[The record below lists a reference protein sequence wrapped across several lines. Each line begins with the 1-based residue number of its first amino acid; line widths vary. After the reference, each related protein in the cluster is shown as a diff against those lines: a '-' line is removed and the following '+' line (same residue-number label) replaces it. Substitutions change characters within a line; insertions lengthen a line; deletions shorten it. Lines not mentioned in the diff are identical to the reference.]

1 MRININRR
9 AGGSWPPKSYL
20 RRAGV
25 PETGFLQKG
34 RKEVIHLENFET
46 QWRGR
51 RVMRRSTRSCFRP
64 WGLWEAAGV
73 QVRRETNVSRV
84 DAKKKEKK
92 NSIKEVG
99 RALNTPDAS
108 ELTSDSFHVPS
119 RMCKKFEKKNTRV
132 TQDSQVYFIQIDTTG
147 FGKKRYGGHLRVCTL
162 TRGSPFSC
170 RLRSF
175 SWRLLDAT
183 GTASCSALA
192 GVELRPKTKGEMTD
206 VHSLKTAYMGIWNA
220 EGQTSTWRCDWIDDI
235 RRGRAT
241 RTSHPANRYQSGK
254 PLVDDAAR
262 SVRCS
267 PSKQAKRTGNIEDV
281 EAPFCNAGLTQVFAV
296 GYQSAG
302 LRVAPCRA
310 DFDQVVGQEESREVG
325 QDIEREDT
333 FRGGERASL
342 EKEAQDEG
350 DEDGNEE
357 AEAELLHSAF
367 VLVCCSAEGFN
378 EAIPQKEAVRTYQF
392 VWQKRW
398 PWLGNVQHAGTRW

>member
-1 MRININRR
+1 M
-9 AGGSWPPKSYL
+9 
-20 RRAGV
+20 
-25 PETGFLQKG
+25 
-34 RKEVIHLENFET
+34 
-46 QWRGR
+46 
-51 RVMRRSTRSCFRP
+51 
-64 WGLWEAAGV
+64 
-73 QVRRETNVSRV
+73 
-84 DAKKKEKK
+84 
-92 NSIKEVG
+92 
-99 RALNTPDAS
+99 
-108 ELTSDSFHVPS
+108 
-119 RMCKKFEKKNTRV
+119 
-132 TQDSQVYFIQIDTTG
+132 
-147 FGKKRYGGHLRVCTL
+147 
-162 TRGSPFSC
+162 
-170 RLRSF
+170 
-175 SWRLLDAT
+175 
-183 GTASCSALA
+183 
-192 GVELRPKTKGEMTD
+192 
-206 VHSLKTAYMGIWNA
+206 
-220 EGQTSTWRCDWIDDI
+220 
-235 RRGRAT
+235 
-241 RTSHPANRYQSGK
+241 
-254 PLVDDAAR
+254 
-262 SVRCS
+262 RCS

-398 PWLGNVQHAGTRW
+398 PWLGNVQHAGTR